1 MTTTTQAYGEDNF
14 GFTTEQV
21 HAGEVVDGDVGA
33 RITPIYLT
41 AGFVFDS
48 FDHAQQRFAGHDG
61 GLVYTRYAN
70 PTNTAVEAKITALE
84 RGVDSLLVA
93 SGQAAIT
100 VALLG
105 ILRSGDHFLSTP
117 SLYEGSKTLFRENF
131 ERLGIEV
138 EFVDDPHDIA
148 DWKRRVRPNTRA
160 VYGETIPNP
169 KNDLIDIGLIAEF
182 AREEGLPFVID
193 STASTPYLIRPIE
206 HGANIVVH
214 SASKFL
220 SGHGASLAGVVVD
233 GGNFDWARYPEKFP
247 QFSTP
252 IGGPSSPTLTEKFG
266 NKAYLEYTRTII
278 AGRLGP
284 TLSPLNAFLL
294 QQGLETLSLRVDR
307 HSRNSL
313 AIATWLESQPEVTS
327 VDYPGLAS
335 NPSHAI
341 ATKYYPRGTGSVF
354 GFTLAGG
361 QADARTIID
370 SLELFSRMSHMGD
383 VRSLVLHPGTTSH
396 AHLSA
401 DERYRLGIYDGLV
414 RLSVGIEDEA
424 DLIADL
430 ELAFTKL
437 RASRAG
443 GAGHVAAT
451 DHAADEFYSVPE
463 PGADDVLAVSSTVA
477 GSPALTARFSA

>member
-1 MTTTTQAYGEDNF
+1 MTTTQQAYGEDNF
-14 GFTTEQV
+14 GFSTEQV
-21 HAGEVVDGDVGA
+21 HAGEITGGDFGA

-48 FDHAQQRFAGHDG
+48 FDHAQQRFAGEDG

-70 PTNTAVEAKITALE
+70 PTNQAVEAKLTALE

-131 ERLGIEV
+131 ERFGIEV
-138 EFVDDPHDIA
+138 EFVTDPHDL
-148 DWKRRVRPNTRA
+148 DEWKRRVRPNTRA
-160 VYGETIPNP
+160 IYGETIPNP
-169 KNDLIDIGLIAEF
+169 KNDLIDIDLIAGF

-252 IGGPSSPTLTEKFG
+252 TGGDGSPTLVERFG
-266 NKAYLEYTRTII
+266 AKAYLEYTRSII

-294 QQGLETLSLRVDR
+294 QQGLETLSLRVER
-307 HSRNSL
+307 HCRNSL
-313 AIATWLESQPEVTS
+313 AVATWLEQQPEVLS
-327 VDYPGLAS
+327 VDYPGLPS

-341 ATKYYPRGTGSVF
+341 AVKHYPRGTGSVF
-354 GFTLAGG
+354 GFTLRGG
-361 QADARTIID
+361 LDDARTVID
-370 SLELFSRMSHMGD
+370 AVELFSRMSHMGD
-383 VRSLVLHPGTTSH
+383 VRSLILHPGTTSH
-396 AHLSA
+396 AHLS
-401 DERYRLGIYDGLV
+401 ESQRLELGIHPGLV
-414 RLSVGIEDEA
+414 RLSIGLEDEA
-424 DLIADL
+424 DLIDDL
-430 ELAFTKL
+430 ERAFTAL
-437 RASRAG
+437 RRTDALLEPAS
-443 GAGHVAAT
+443 
-451 DHAADEFYSVPE
+451 
-463 PGADDVLAVSSTVA
+463 L
-477 GSPALTARFSA
+477 ALT

>member
-1 MTTTTQAYGEDNF
+1 MTTTQQAYGEDNF
-14 GFTTEQV
+14 GFSTEQV
-21 HAGEVVDGDVGA
+21 HAGEVIDAEFGA

-48 FDHAQQRFAGHDG
+48 FDHAEARFAGQDG

-70 PTNTAVEAKITALE
+70 PTHTAVEAKLTAME

-138 EFVDDPHDIA
+138 EFVDDPHDLTE
-148 DWKRRVRPNTRA
+148 WKRRVRPNTRA
-160 VYGETIPNP
+160 IYGETIPNP
-169 KNDLIDIGLIAEF
+169 KNDLIDIDLIAGF

-233 GGNFDWARYPEKFP
+233 GGNFDWAAYPEKFP
-247 QFSTP
+247 QFNTA
-252 IGGPSSPTLTEKFG
+252 IGGPDRPGTPTLVQKFG
-266 NKAYLEYTRTII
+266 RKAYLEYTRSVI

-284 TLSPLNAFLL
+284 VLSPINAFLL
-294 QQGLETLSLRVDR
+294 QQGLETLSLRVER
-307 HSRNSL
+307 HCHNAL
-313 AIATWLESQPEVTS
+313 AVATWLEQQPEVVS

-341 ATKYYPRGTGSVF
+341 ALKHYPRGTGSVF

-361 QADARTIID
+361 KDAARTVID
-370 SLELFSRMSHMGD
+370 AVELFSRMSHMGD
-383 VRSLVLHPGTTSH
+383 VRSLILHPASTSH
-396 AHLSA
+396 AHLKDDQRSA
-401 DERYRLGIYDGLV
+401 LGIGQGLV
-414 RLSVGIEDEA
+414 RLSVGIED
-424 DLIADL
+424 DLDLLADL
-430 ELAFTKL
+430 EHAFAAL
-437 RASRAG
+437 RALQPS
-443 GAGHVAAT
+443 AT
-451 DHAADEFYSVPE
+451 QE
-463 PGADDVLAVSSTVA
+463 LAPV
-477 GSPALTARFSA
+477 

>member
-1 MTTTTQAYGEDNF
+1 MTTTQQAYGEDNF
-14 GFTTEQV
+14 GFATEQV
-21 HAGEVVDGDVGA
+21 HAGEIVGGEFGA

-41 AGFVFDS
+41 AGFLFDS
-48 FDHAQQRFAGHDG
+48 FDHAEARFRGHDG

-70 PTNTAVEAKITALE
+70 PTNAAVEAKLTALE

-105 ILRSGDHFLSTP
+105 ILKSGDHFLSTP

-131 ERLGIEV
+131 ARLGIEV
-138 EFVDDPHDIA
+138 EFVDDPHDLD
-148 DWKRRVRPNTRA
+148 DWRRRIRPTTRA
-160 VYGETIPNP
+160 IYGETIPNP
-169 KNDLIDIGLIAEF
+169 KNDLIDIDLIAGF
-182 AREEGLPFVID
+182 AREQGLPFVID

-252 IGGPSSPTLTEKFG
+252 IGVGAGGGENGPGGPTLVQKFG
-266 NKAYLEYTRTII
+266 RTAYLEYTRTVI

-294 QQGLETLSLRVDR
+294 QQGLETLSLRVER
-307 HSRNSL
+307 HCLNAL
-313 AIATWLESQPEVTS
+313 AVASWLEDQPEVLS

-335 NPSHAI
+335 SPSHAI
-341 ATKYYPRGTGSVF
+341 AVKHYPRGTGSVF

-361 QADARTIID
+361 RDAARTLID
-370 SLELFSRMSHMGD
+370 SVELFSRMSHMGD
-383 VRSLVLHPGTTSH
+383 VRSLILHPGTTSH
-396 AHLSA
+396 AHLTDDQRST
-401 DERYRLGIYDGLV
+401 LGIHPGLI
-414 RLSVGIEDEA
+414 RLSIGIEDET
-424 DLIADL
+424 DLLEDL
-430 ELAFTKL
+430 ERAFAAL
-437 RASRAG
+437 RASAG
-443 GAGHVAAT
+443 IGRREAPA
-451 DHAADEFYSVPE
+451 
-463 PGADDVLAVSSTVA
+463 
-477 GSPALTARFSA
+477 PALVGG

>member
-1 MTTTTQAYGEDNF
+1 MTTNQVPYGYDNF

-21 HAGEVVDGDVGA
+21 HAGEVVDAQFGA
-33 RITPIYLT
+33 RIAPIYLT
-41 AGFVFDS
+41 AGFLFDS
-48 FDHAQQRFAGHDG
+48 FDHARERFAGNDG
-61 GLVYTRYAN
+61 GLVYSRYAN
-70 PTNTAVEAKITALE
+70 PTNTAVEAKLTALE

-131 ERLGIEV
+131 ERFGIEV
-138 EFVDDPHDIA
+138 EFVDDPHDID

-169 KNDLIDIGLIAEF
+169 KNDLIDIGLIADF
-182 AREEGLPFVID
+182 ARQEGLPFIID

-206 HGANIVVH
+206 HGATIVVH

-252 IGGPSSPTLTEKFG
+252 IGGAGSPGSPTLVEKFG
-266 NKAYLEYTRTII
+266 NRAYLEYTRSVI

-284 TLSPLNAFLL
+284 VLSPLNAFLL
-294 QQGLETLSLRVDR
+294 QQGLETLSLRVER

-313 AIATWLESQPEVTS
+313 VVARWLEAQPEVSS

-335 NPSHAI
+335 NPSHDLAV
-341 ATKYYPRGTGSVF
+341 KYYPRGTGSVF
-354 GFTLAGG
+354 GFTLEGG
-361 QADARTIID
+361 QNDARTVID
-370 SLELFSRMSHMGD
+370 ALQLFSRMSHMGD

-396 AHLSA
+396 AHLSEA
-401 DERYRLGIYDGLV
+401 ERVKLGILPGLV

-424 DLIADL
+424 DLLADL
-430 ELAFTKL
+430 ELAFAVL
-437 RASRAG
+437 RSA
-443 GAGHVAAT
+443 
-451 DHAADEFYSVPE
+451 
-463 PGADDVLAVSSTVA
+463 PGAR
-477 GSPALTARFSA
+477 GTASADQIVGAR